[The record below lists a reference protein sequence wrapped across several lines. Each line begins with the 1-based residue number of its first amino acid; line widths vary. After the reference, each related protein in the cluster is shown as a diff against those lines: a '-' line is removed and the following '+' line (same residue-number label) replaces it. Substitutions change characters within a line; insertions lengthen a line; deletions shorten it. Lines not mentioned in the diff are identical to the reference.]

1 MRVMID
7 TNVIISAMLKEG
19 SLPDIILNEVC
30 TNEELILCDYIINEC
45 YDVAKRRFPTKI
57 QILDKL
63 FVSLHYE
70 LVAAPRFSKV
80 TMRDV
85 KDQPILNAAIENN
98 IEVLVTGDQHFLELK
113 IDIPKICNPSEYRK
127 LYIDNKI

>member
-19 SLPDIILNEVC
+19 SLPDIILNDVC
-30 TNEELILCDYIINEC
+30 TNNELILCDYIVNEC

-57 QILDKL
+57 QVLDKL
-63 FVSLHYE
+63 FAILHYE
-70 LVAAPRFSKV
+70 LVAAPRFSQV

-85 KDQPILNAAIENN
+85 KDQPILNTAIEHN
-98 IEVLVTGDQHFLELK
+98 IDVLITGD
-113 IDIPKICNPSEYRK
+113 
-127 LYIDNKI
+127 